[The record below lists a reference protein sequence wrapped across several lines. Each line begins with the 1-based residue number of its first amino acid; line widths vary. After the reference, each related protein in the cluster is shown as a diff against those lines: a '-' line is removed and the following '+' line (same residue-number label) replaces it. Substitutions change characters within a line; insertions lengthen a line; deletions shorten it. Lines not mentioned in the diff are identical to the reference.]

1 MLHCRC
7 YQRTRRSRSTRLD
20 FKTICPFRMIHCVSQ
35 RGLFQGT
42 TQSWNRLVT
51 TLCWPILLEFLF
63 HYAKDFKPLW
73 DWSIASEREDGGLE
87 GLDVAVGELKS
98 ALSDILT
105 NQPTKS
111 AIWDD
116 LSWVRIVR
124 TISPPLTDLLRGFCS
139 SRIFEDG
146 ANGEIEIASLTVV
159 IIFVAKIRQD

>member
-7 YQRTRRSRSTRLD
+7 YQRTLRSRSTRLD
-20 FKTICPFRMIHCVSQ
+20 FKTICPFRMIHCVSR

-42 TQSWNRLVT
+42 RQSWNRPVT

-105 NQPTKS
+105 NQPSLQSGTICHES
-111 AIWDD
+111 ELYGLFRPHW
-116 LSWVRIVR
+116 LTCFGGFVRLVYLKTGQMAR
-124 TISPPLTDLLRGFCS
+124 
-139 SRIFEDG
+139 
-146 ANGEIEIASLTVV
+146 
-159 IIFVAKIRQD
+159 